1 MRSALLAVSLLTGA
15 AALTGCAADDM
26 AGTTT
31 AAAGSSLTTGAQ
43 PSSGTPA
50 GTSGAAPS
58 TTTGGTPITI
68 KAGTGTEMFGV
79 PDVRVRITTCDTDTE
94 LATVET
100 GRDGTATHPV
110 TEAGCYRATVLS
122 VPGGCHPNE
131 VASTTVVV
139 KLGEPAS
146 TRFLV
151 HCA

>member
-15 AALTGCAADDM
+15 LALVGCAADDS
-26 AGTTT
+26 AGTT
-31 AAAGSSLTTGAQ
+31 AAAADSSLTVGGEPT
-43 PSSGTPA
+43 SSAPATTKPVTDGTPV
-50 GTSGAAPS
+50 
-58 TTTGGTPITI
+58 TI
-68 KAGTGTEMFGV
+68 QAGTGTEMFGV

-94 LATVET
+94 LATVVT
-100 GRDGTATHPV
+100 DRDGTATHGV

-131 VASTTVVV
+131 VATSTVVV

-146 TRFLV
+146 TRFLI